1 MRDSEITQVI
11 YNAFMNKILIKFVY
25 ITSPNNFSG
34 DCDKKTELMHILDIW
49 VLFLKPYEYSY
60 KLIKQTN
67 QQYLHQVCCLGYLL
81 GVLRER
87 MRGCI

>member
-34 DCDKKTELMHILDIW
+34 DCDKKTELMHILDI
-49 VLFLKPYEYSY
+49 
-60 KLIKQTN
+60 
-67 QQYLHQVCCLGYLL
+67 
-81 GVLRER
+81 
-87 MRGCI
+87 